1 MPDASSPEVARRMQ
15 LQRRRDTGPELA
27 VRRLVH
33 AHGLRYRVNA
43 LLPIPGVR
51 RRTDLLFTARKVA
64 VFVDGCYWH
73 GCPLHATWP
82 KANATWW
89 ADKLAANVARDRDTD
104 RRLQQLGW
112 TVVRIWEHE
121 DPADAARRVVL
132 ALSNSEVA
140 GSWPAK
146 GSRHDGGSRQ
156 RRNRI
161 DTPGK

>member
-1 MPDASSPEVARRMQ
+1 MQ
-15 LQRRRDTGPELA
+15 LQRRRDTRPELA

-33 AHGLRYRVNA
+33 AQGLRYRVNT

-51 RRTDLLFTARKVA
+51 RRADLLFTARKVA

-73 GCPLHATWP
+73 GCPRHATWP

-104 RRLQQLGW
+104 HRLHQLGW

-132 ALSNSEVA
+132 ALSDGDVPGRSSAE
-140 GSWPAK
+140 
-146 GSRHDGGSRQ
+146 GSRHEGRPRH
-156 RRNRI
+156 RRHRTNAA
-161 DTPGK
+161 GE